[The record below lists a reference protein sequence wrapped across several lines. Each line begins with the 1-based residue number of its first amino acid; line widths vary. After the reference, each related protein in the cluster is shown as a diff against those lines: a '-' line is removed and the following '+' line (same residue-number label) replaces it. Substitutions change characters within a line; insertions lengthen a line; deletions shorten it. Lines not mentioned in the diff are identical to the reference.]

1 MKIRLLFFA
10 LLLAISC
17 GPTKNATSQSG
28 SELEQ
33 DLTEKNRVTISLLD
47 RIRQKPGVI
56 IRNGVPIINKT
67 SNSLSN
73 QSDDPSGIMLGSPE
87 PLYVLNGYP
96 VGNSFRDI
104 DRLVDSIN
112 VKDIVVLTGAD
123 ASSYGARGAKGVI
136 LITTQ

>member
-1 MKIRLLFFA
+1 MKIRVLI
-10 LLLAISC
+10 LLLITLSC
-17 GPTKNATSQSG
+17 GTSKNSSAENGQ
-28 SELEQ
+28 ELEESLQ
-33 DLTEKNRVTISLLD
+33 QKNSVTISLLN

-73 QSDDPSGIMLGSPE
+73 QSDDPSGMMLGSPE

-112 VKDIVVLTGAD
+112 VTEIVVLTGAD